1 MYIDRYKLT
10 HWLNARKVTVA
21 QVSAGARVSDAV
33 LEAVLDGTAPQIEDS
48 VAQAL
53 LEHLNLPS
61 SALAGGDSAVAG
73 VLIWERDRI
82 ESTRRPIRRDGIH
95 FYNYYSL
102 PSPTGYVA
110 PVILDILCPS
120 SRLPV
125 LNNGHLEPAITINLG
140 PGDIH
145 GRWAEE
151 LDEVSW
157 RVLGANRTAE
167 APWIVGDSY
176 VEPSYCPHT
185 YSLTSTAPA
194 QILSYTAKSGL
205 QAIAERL
212 NGWSATA
219 AEALVQSLGTPSHAS
234 RVLEQRM
241 RRLGYTKGSLARSG
255 GIGETELGRFLAGEA
270 DALTLDHLKAIGR
283 TLGMD
288 YRLLLSP
295 EWQGDRAGKVHCSV
309 QDSARSVRPYL
320 RYTVASMVSA
330 STLPDLCGLFL
341 RADDERVD
349 LDLLEAGSL
358 HYLVTAGPVRLSWL
372 GTDGSAETRLLQTRD
387 AAWLPPCVAHGWSGH
402 GSLIKMGNG
411 EGWSY
416 ADELEVSNT
425 LRAGETIRRSM
436 RDTHTWGYDKSRG

>member
-1 MYIDRYKLT
+1 MKIDRYKLT

-21 QVSAGARVSDAV
+21 QVCADARVTEAV
-33 LEAVLDGTAPQIEDS
+33 LEAVLNGTAQQLEDS
-48 VAQAL
+48 VARAL
-53 LEHLNLPS
+53 LEYLNLPS
-61 SALAGGDSAVAG
+61 SALAGGESPAAD

-82 ESTRRPIRRDGIH
+82 ESTCRPIQRDGIH

-110 PVILDILCPS
+110 PVILDILCPP

-151 LDEVSW
+151 LDDVSW
-157 RVLGANRTAE
+157 RVLASNRTEE

-176 VEPSYCPHT
+176 VEPSYRPHT

-194 QILSYTAKSGL
+194 QILSYTVKSGL

-212 NGWSATA
+212 NGWSVA
-219 AEALVQSLGTPSHAS
+219 AANALVQSLRVPLQAS

-241 RRLGYTKGSLARSG
+241 RRLGFTAVSLARSAA
-255 GIGETELGRFLAGEA
+255 IGEAELGRFLAGEA
-270 DALTLDHLKAIGR
+270 DALTLNHLKAVGR

-288 YRLLLSP
+288 YRLLLGP
-295 EWQGDRAGKVHCSV
+295 EWQADRAGKVHCSV
-309 QDSARSVRPYL
+309 EDSSRSARSYL
-320 RYTVASMVSA
+320 RYTVASMGSA
-330 STLPDLCGLFL
+330 STLPDLCGMFI
-341 RADDERVD
+341 RVDDERME
-349 LDLLEAGSL
+349 LDLLEVGSL
-358 HYLVTAGPVRLSWL
+358 HYLVTAGPLHLSWL
-372 GTDGSAETRLLQTRD
+372 GADGNAETRLLQTRD
-387 AAWLPPCVAHGWSGH
+387 AVWLPPCVAHGWSGH

-416 ADELEVSNT
+416 ADEFEVSNT

-436 RDTHTWGYDKSRG
+436 RDTHTWGYDRSKA